1 MVRSEKSIRANFF
14 SPLKGNLNEN
24 GRFVKNVCRFPRY
37 PFSACLFA
45 VSLLGEVLQAI
56 RRALY
61 LLDDEISF
69 LLKMV
74 IDKNTIT
81 QNQRTP

>member
-1 MVRSEKSIRANFF
+1 MVRSEKPRWADLLH
-14 SPLKGNLNEN
+14 PLKCNLNEN
-24 GRFVKNVCRFPRY
+24 GRLVKNVCRFPRY
-37 PFSACLFA
+37 PFGACLFS

-61 LLDDEISF
+61 LLDDEIAF
-69 LLKMV
+69 LLEMV

-81 QNQRTP
+81 QNQRAP